1 MACPAGRIAR
11 ALLTKI
17 HLDVSGLRGSL
28 EFRASRRIF
37 GASMAFASRPRLT
50 LLTILVIGG
59 MPALAQTSAPAKS
72 ARKKVAVA
80 KAPAATLAPP
90 VKVTSVEGITE
101 YRLANGL
108 RVLMFPDPSK
118 ATITV
123 NVTYLVGSRQEN
135 YGETGMAHLLE
146 HLVFKGTPTHKDIP
160 KELTE
165 HGARP
170 NGSTWLDR
178 TNYFETFQ
186 SSEENLKWALD
197 LESDRMVNSFIAR
210 KDLDS
215 EMTVVRNEFESGENS
230 PLRVLQERVMSTAY
244 LWHNYGKSTIGAKSD
259 LENVNIERLQAFYRN
274 YYQPDNAVLLV
285 AGKIDEA
292 KTLSMVNERFGRIP
306 KPTRVIEKTYTLD
319 PTQDGERSVTLRRTG
334 DVQVVAVAYHTP
346 SAGDS
351 DEPALDVLSQVLAD
365 APSGRLH
372 KALVDTKKASF
383 VFGDNATYFEPG
395 VISFFAQVPKD
406 GILDEAKD
414 ILLKTVEEF
423 TKNPATTEEVER
435 AKTSQLKQYEL
446 TLNQSDRLGL
456 GLSEYMA
463 AGDWRLFFLQRD
475 RIKKVTTVAVT
486 NAAGKYLKASNR
498 TLGLFIPTTTP
509 ERAEIPAPVSV
520 AELVKDYKG
529 QAAVAQGEAFDAS
542 PANIDART
550 VGFTTPGGL
559 KVAML
564 SKKTRG
570 ASVQANLTLRF
581 GSEDSLMNKGAVG
594 SMAASMLMRG
604 TSKLS
609 RTEIKDQF
617 DKLKA
622 QVSVSGNDERIQA
635 SVETTKEN
643 LPAVLRLLGQVL
655 RDPAFPASEFETLR
669 TQEIDGLEQQ
679 RSEPTFQGS
688 MALQTHLNAFPKG
701 HPRHIDSI
709 DESLAEIK
717 AAKLEDVKAFYK
729 AFYGASA
736 GELSLVGD
744 FESKDMQPL
753 INAVLGDWKSATPF
767 TRIADRPGKAEVIN
781 KSIETPDK
789 ANAFFVAAMPL
800 AIKDTDADYPAMVL
814 GNFMLGGG
822 FLNSRLATRIRQ
834 KEGLSYGVGSQ
845 FRAGALDPVG
855 SFGAFAI
862 YNPEN
867 VTKLEAA
874 FKDEIA
880 KVLKDG
886 FTEEEIKA
894 AKSGWLQSQ
903 QVSRSQDRE
912 LASRLA
918 GNLFNGRTMAFSAD
932 LEKKVGALT
941 GDQILA
947 AMRKF
952 IDPAKINIV
961 KAGDFAKA
969 MKK

>member
-1 MACPAGRIAR
+1 MTFATR
-11 ALLTKI
+11 AKLSIL
-17 HLDVSGLRGSL
+17 S
-28 EFRASRRIF
+28 
-37 GASMAFASRPRLT
+37 T
-50 LLTILVIGG
+50 LLIAGLPG
-59 MPALAQTSAPAKS
+59 LAQTAAPAKS
-72 ARKKVAVA
+72 PNRKIVVTKAMA
-80 KAPAATLAPP
+80 KPAARLAAP

-101 YRLANGL
+101 YHLANGL

-118 ATITV
+118 ATVTV
-123 NVTYLVGSRQEN
+123 NVTYLVGSRHEN

-146 HLVFKGTPTHKDIP
+146 HLVFKGTPNHKDIP

-186 SSEENLKWALD
+186 SSDENLKWALD
-197 LESDRMVNSFIAR
+197 LESDRMVNSFIAK

-215 EMTVVRNEFESGENS
+215 EMTVVRNEFESGENN
-230 PLRVLQERVMSTAY
+230 PIGVLQERVMSTAY

-259 LENVNIERLQAFYRN
+259 LENVNIERLQAFYHN

-285 AGKIDEA
+285 AGKFDEP
-292 KTLSMVNERFGRIP
+292 KTLGMINERFGRIA
-306 KPTRVIEKTYTLD
+306 KPARAIQKTYTLD

-334 DVQVVAVAYHTP
+334 DVQVVAAVYHTP
-346 SAGDS
+346 SGGDS
-351 DEPALDVLSQVLAD
+351 DAPALDVLSQVLAD
-365 APSGRLH
+365 TPSGRLH
-372 KALVDTKKASF
+372 KALVETKKASF

-395 VISFFAQVPKD
+395 VISFFAQVPKT
-406 GILDEAKD
+406 GNLDEAKD

-423 TKNPATTEEVER
+423 TKNPATQEEVDR

-446 TLNQSDRLGL
+446 ILNQSDRLGL

-475 RIKKVTTVAVT
+475 RIRKVTTVAVR
-486 NAAGKYLKASNR
+486 NAAEKYLKASNR
-498 TLGLFIPTTTP
+498 TLGLFIPTAAP
-509 ERAEIPAPVSV
+509 ERAEIPAPTSV

-550 VGFTTPGGL
+550 THFSTPAGL
-559 KVAML
+559 KVAL
-564 SKKTRG
+564 LPKKTRG
-570 ASVQANLTLRF
+570 GSVQASLTLRL
-581 GSEDSLMNKGAVG
+581 GSEDALMNKGASG
-594 SMAASMLMRG
+594 SLAGSMLMRG

-622 QVSVSGNDERIQA
+622 RVSLSGGNETATA
-635 SVETTKEN
+635 SVETTNEN

-669 TQEIDGLEQQ
+669 SEQIDGLEQQ

-688 MALQTHLNAFPKG
+688 MAIQTHMNAFPKG
-701 HPRHIDSI
+701 HPRHVDSI

-717 AAKLEDVKAFYK
+717 AAKLDDVKAFYK
-729 AFYGASA
+729 TFYGASS
-736 GELSLVGD
+736 GELALVGD
-744 FESKDMQPL
+744 FDAKAIQSLVNET
-753 INAVLGDWKSATPF
+753 LGDWKSPAPF
-767 TRIADRPGKAEVIN
+767 TRIADRIAKVEVIN

-789 ANAFFVAAMPL
+789 ANAFFLAAMPL

-845 FRAGALDPVG
+845 FRAGAQDAVG
-855 SFGAFAI
+855 GFFAYAI
-862 YNPEN
+862 YNPGN
-867 VTKLEAA
+867 VAKLEAA
-874 FKDEIA
+874 FMEEMGKA
-880 KVLKDG
+880 VKDG

-918 GNLFNGRTMAFSAD
+918 GNMFNGRTMAFSTD
-932 LEKKVGALT
+932 LEKKVGELT
-941 GDQILA
+941 ADQILA
-947 AMRKF
+947 SMRKF
-952 IDPAKINIV
+952 LDPVKLNIV

-969 MKK
+969 NKK